1 MWWVTPPVDV
11 DMQENSSIDQRLP
24 RVVVAVAAAMAAV
37 YAPNIW
43 LKGLLAGVAATVS
56 ATVVFGSTGLGRGAE
71 RPEDALPH
79 WRTLKTYR
87 VEA

>member
-1 MWWVTPPVDV
+1 MERNISFD
-11 DMQENSSIDQRLP
+11 ERLP
-24 RVVVAVAAAMAAV
+24 KVVVATAAAIAAI

-43 LKGLLAGVAATVS
+43 LKGLLAAVAAAAS
-56 ATVVFGSTGLGRGAE
+56 ATVVLAS
-71 RPEDALPH
+71 PESPNASDRQRDSHPH

>member
-1 MWWVTPPVDV
+1 MSWVTPPVDV
-11 DMQENSSIDQRLP
+11 DMEQNISFDERLP
-24 RVVVAVAAAMAAV
+24 KVVVAVAAAMAAI

-43 LKGLLAGVAATVS
+43 LRGLLAGVAATVS
-56 ATVVFGSTGLGRGAE
+56 ANVVFGAGGMTSRAE
-71 RPEDALPH
+71 TPEDSPPH

>member
-1 MWWVTPPVDV
+1 MEQNISFD
-11 DMQENSSIDQRLP
+11 ERLP
-24 RVVVAVAAAMAAV
+24 KVVVAAAAAMAAI

-43 LKGLLAGVAATVS
+43 LRGLLAGVAATVS
-56 ATVVFGSTGLGRGAE
+56 ANVVFGAGGMTSRGE
-71 RPEDALPH
+71 TPEDSPPH

>member
-1 MWWVTPPVDV
+1 MLN
-11 DMQENSSIDQRLP
+11 MDQNISFDERLP
-24 RVVVAVAAAMAAV
+24 RVVVAVAAAMAAI

-56 ATVVFGSTGLGRGAE
+56 ATVVFGASGLLDTAE
-71 RPEDALPH
+71 TAATREDAQPQ

>member
-11 DMQENSSIDQRLP
+11 DMDQNFSSDERLP
-24 RVVVAVAAAMAAV
+24 RVVVAVAAATAAI

-43 LKGLLAGVAATVS
+43 LKSLLAAVAATVS
-56 ATVVFGSTGLGRGAE
+56 ATVLFGSTATSHATDRQ
-71 RPEDALPH
+71 DDSQPH

>member
-1 MWWVTPPVDV
+1 MDP
-11 DMQENSSIDQRLP
+11 NISASSIDARLP
-24 RVVVAVAAAMAAV
+24 KMVVAVAAAMAAI
-37 YAPNIW
+37 YTPNIW

-56 ATVVFGSTGLGRGAE
+56 ATVVMASYEGGSVVDSDDNAE
-71 RPEDALPH
+71 PH